1 MAFGLMGNGLPESGF
16 QPVSYTHLATTLA
29 VDFTYQSM
37 LHTLDNGLP
46 LRYGVAFEQALPML
60 VRALDTT
67 PVL

>member
-1 MAFGLMGNGLPESGF
+1 MRGRSLS
-16 QPVSYTHLATTLA
+16 QATTLA

-60 VRALDTT
+60 VRSLESNAC
-67 PVL
+67 